1 MEKTAQNSHLG
12 SLCCELGSSC
22 SRNAD
27 SKANFDQILISIV
40 MATLV
45 SPSSTVFPGTNIS
58 FKPKYDNFIG
68 GEFVAPA
75 NGAYF
80 DNISPINGQ
89 VFTQAAR
96 STQADIEKALD
107 AAWAAFPRW
116 SK

>member
-1 MEKTAQNSHLG
+1 
-12 SLCCELGSSC
+12 
-22 SRNAD
+22 
-27 SKANFDQILISIV
+27 

-45 SPSSTVFPGTNIS
+45 SPSTSVFPGTNIS

-116 SK
+116 SKSSAASRSNLLLKIAQIMEANL